1 MRDILRRIAMV
12 MIPLGAG
19 RMAFDLG
26 RRQFIAALG
35 GVTVAWPFAAGAQQP
50 ALPVIGYLSSRSP
63 DAEAPWRVPF
73 LKGLEAAGFVPNQNV
88 AIDYR
93 YSEGGESRLPLLAA
107 DFLRRQVTILVAT
120 SRPAAMAAKAAT
132 AKIPIVFTS
141 GEDPVAI
148 GLVASL
154 NHPGGNA
161 TGVSLFTTDL
171 GPKRLGLLREL
182 LPKPGL
188 IAFVVDPNNGSTPVQ
203 IEEMQAA
210 AKSVGQPLLVLNAGT
225 ESEIDT
231 AFAAMARQKV
241 SALLYGASTSF
252 QVVKDRLIALAARQ
266 SIPALYEWR
275 EFVAAGGLMSY
286 STNVTESG
294 LQVGTYAGQILKGA
308 KPEDLPVVQSSRF
321 EFVLNLKT
329 AKTLGLSIPPT
340 LLARADE
347 VIE

>member
-1 MRDILRRIAMV
+1 MA
-12 MIPLGAG
+12 LGI
-19 RMAFDLG
+19 G
-26 RRQFIAALG
+26 RRQFISALG
-35 GVTVAWPFAAGAQQP
+35 GGMAVWPLGARAQQP
-50 ALPVIGYLSSRSP
+50 AMPVIGYISSRSS

-93 YSEGGESRLPLLAA
+93 YSEGDESQLPRVAA
-107 DFLRRQVTILVAT
+107 EFVRSQVAVLVAT
-120 SRPAAMAAKAAT
+120 SRPAAIAAKAAT
-132 AKIPIVFTS
+132 ANIPIVFTS

-161 TGVSLFTTDL
+161 TGVALFTTEL

-182 LPKPGL
+182 LTKPGL
-188 IAFVVDPNNGSTPVQ
+188 IAFVVDPKNGSTPAQ
-203 IEEMQAA
+203 IGEMQAA
-210 AKSVGQPLLVLNAGT
+210 AKAVEQPLLVLNAGT
-225 ESEIDT
+225 ESEIDA
-231 AFAAMARQKV
+231 AFAAMTREKV

-275 EFVAAGGLMSY
+275 EFVALGGLISY
-286 STNVTESG
+286 STNLAESG
-294 LQVGTYAGQILKGA
+294 QQIGTYAGQILKGA
-308 KPEDLPVVQSSRF
+308 KPGDLPVVQSSRF
-321 EFVLNLKT
+321 ELVINLKT
-329 AKTLGLSIPPT
+329 AKALGLTIPAT
-340 LLARADE
+340 MLARADE